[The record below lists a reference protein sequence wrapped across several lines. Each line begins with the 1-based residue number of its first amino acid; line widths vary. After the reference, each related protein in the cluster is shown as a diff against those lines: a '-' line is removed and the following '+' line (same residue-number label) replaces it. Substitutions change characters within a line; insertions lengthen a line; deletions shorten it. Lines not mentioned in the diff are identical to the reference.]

1 VFERRGH
8 GINGE
13 NDFIMSPT
21 SGRGRFLLD
30 STLSNTEFKQKNLL
44 QAIATTIYA
53 DVGDYELNPYEIDS
67 FIVEFI
73 GGPGSAAEC
82 TFLMEVYTRLATSY
96 RKQVYISTNI
106 MYGTPVYNSLG

>member
-1 VFERRGH
+1 VFERSGQ
-8 GINGE
+8 GINGD
-13 NDFIMSPT
+13 NAFIVSPT

-30 STLSNTEFKQKNLL
+30 STLDDTEFKQKNLL
-44 QAIATTIYA
+44 AAIADTIYT
-53 DVGDYELNPYEIDS
+53 DVGDYDLSPHEIDS

-106 MYGTPVYNSLG
+106 MYGTPTYSSLG